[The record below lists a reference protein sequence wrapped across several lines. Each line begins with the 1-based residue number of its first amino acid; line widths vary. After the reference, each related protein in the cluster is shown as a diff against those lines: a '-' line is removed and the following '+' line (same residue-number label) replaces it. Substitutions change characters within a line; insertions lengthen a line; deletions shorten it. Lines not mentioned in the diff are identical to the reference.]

1 MTTSLS
7 AAHGHALSVPDSA
20 GAVRFVPTSE
30 RLSALTAAVAETAE
44 QYDRSGEFPTRGLE
58 AAHRHGVFA
67 AVIGERFGG
76 GGLDAVERLRVL
88 QALGQGDP
96 SVALIFANTVGTHV
110 AQAHADVWPAD
121 LYDRVLA
128 ETAERPVSINTA
140 RAEPELGAPAR
151 GGLPATTARRTAS
164 GWVVSGRKAYVTAS
178 TGLDYHLVWVK
189 TDDPTPRVG
198 HVIVPGGSPGI
209 EIVETWDHLG
219 LRASSTHDV
228 IYRDVEAPVENFLEI
243 PYQGVYRDPAG
254 QGGPLALGH
263 TALYVGVARAAQEFF
278 VRFANE
284 RVPAALGRPIATTER
299 IQTVA
304 GEIEAQ
310 LVTAETLLYDIT
322 ARAVAGDETAIA
334 RTPLAKVQIV
344 RAAITAVET
353 AVAAI
358 GNPGLTRHNPL
369 QRHLR
374 DVLSARVH
382 PPQEDQA
389 LVGAGRRALGV

>member
-1 MTTSLS
+1 MS
-7 AAHGHALSVPDSA
+7 ATATA
-20 GAVRFVPTSE
+20 GFTATAE
-30 RLSALTAAVAETAE
+30 QLAELTAAVAQTAE
-44 QYDRSGEFPTRGLE
+44 HYDLTAEFPLQGLD
-58 AAHRHGVFA
+58 AVHRAGVFA

-76 GGLDAVERLRVL
+76 GGLDPLERLRIV
-88 QALGQGDP
+88 QAIGQGDP
-96 SVALIFANTVGTHV
+96 SVALIFANTLGTHV
-110 AQAHADVWPAD
+110 AQAHHDVWPAE
-121 LYDRVLA
+121 LYERVLA

-189 TDDPTPRVG
+189 TDETTPRVG
-198 HVIVPGGSPGI
+198 HVIVPGDSPGV

-228 IYRDVEAPVENFLEI
+228 IYHDVEASAESFLEI
-243 PYQGVYRDPAG
+243 PYRGVYRDPAG
-254 QGGPLALGH
+254 QGGALALGH

-278 VRFANE
+278 LRFANE

-299 IQTVA
+299 IQAVA

-310 LVTAETLLYDIT
+310 LLTAETLLYGVT
-322 ARAVAGDETAIA
+322 ERAVAGDERAIA
-334 RTPLAKVQIV
+334 QTPIAKVQIV
-344 RAAITAVET
+344 RASIAAVET

-374 DVLSARVH
+374 DVLSSRVH

-389 LVGAGRRALGV
+389 LVAAGRRTLGVGD

>member
-1 MTTSLS
+1 MSAVAS
-7 AAHGHALSVPDSA
+7 AALADVAPFAASPAELA
-20 GAVRFVPTSE
+20 
-30 RLSALTAAVAETAE
+30 ALTAAVAQTAE
-44 QYDRSGEFPTRGLE
+44 HYDLTAEFPAQGLE
-58 AAHRHGVFA
+58 AAHRAGVFA

-76 GGLDAVERLRVL
+76 GGLDALDRLRVI

-96 SVALIFANTVGTHV
+96 SVALIFANTLGTHV
-110 AQAHADVWPAD
+110 AQAHHDVWPPA
-121 LYDRVLA
+121 LYERVLA
-128 ETAERPVSINTA
+128 ETAVRPVSINTA

-151 GGLPATTARRTAS
+151 GGLPATTARRTAG

-189 TDDPTPRVG
+189 TDDPVPRVG
-198 HVIVPGGSPGI
+198 HVILPGDSRGI
-209 EIVETWDHLG
+209 EIVPTWDHLG
-219 LRASSTHDV
+219 LRASATHDV
-228 IYRDVEAPVENFLEI
+228 VYDEVEAPAEHFLEI

-254 QGGPLALGH
+254 QGGALALTH
-263 TALYVGVARAAQEFF
+263 AALYVGVARAAQEFF
-278 VRFANE
+278 LRFARE
-284 RVPAALGRPIATTER
+284 RVPSGLGRPIATTER
-299 IQTVA
+299 IQAVA

-310 LVTAETLLYDIT
+310 LLTAETLLYAVT
-322 ARAVAGDETAIA
+322 ARAVAGDEAAIA
-334 RTPLAKVQIV
+334 HTPLAKVQIV
-344 RAAITAVET
+344 RAAVAAVET

-389 LVGAGRRALGV
+389 LVGAGRRTLAVDE

>member
-1 MTTSLS
+1 MTSSPSPVLAAS
-7 AAHGHALSVPDSA
+7 AT
-20 GAVRFVPTSE
+20 RFTADPAELGT
-30 RLSALTAAVAETAE
+30 LTAAVAETAE
-44 QYDRSGEFPTRGLE
+44 HYDLTAQFPQRGLD
-58 AAHRHGVFA
+58 AAHRAGAFA

-76 GGLDAVERLRVL
+76 GGLGAVDRLRLL

-96 SVALIFANTVGTHV
+96 SVALIFANTLGTH
-110 AQAHADVWPAD
+110 AGQAEHDIWPAE
-121 LYDRVLA
+121 LYARVLA
-128 ETAERPVSINTA
+128 ETAVRPVTINTA

-178 TGLDYHLVWVK
+178 TGLDYHLVWAK

-198 HVIVPGGSPGI
+198 HVIVPGDSPGI
-209 EIVETWDHLG
+209 EIVPTWDHLG
-219 LRASSTHDV
+219 LRASATHDV
-228 IYRDVEAPVENFLEI
+228 IYDEVAAPAENFLEI
-243 PYQGVYRDPAG
+243 PYRGTYRDPAG
-254 QGGPLALGH
+254 QGGALALGH

-278 VRFANE
+278 LRFANE
-284 RVPAALGRPIATTER
+284 RVPAVLGRPIATTER

-304 GEIEAQ
+304 GEIEAH
-310 LVTAETLLYDIT
+310 LLTAETLLYGVT
-322 ARAVAGDETAIA
+322 ERAAAGDERAIA
-334 RTPLAKVQIV
+334 QTPLAKVQIV

-389 LVGAGRRALGV
+389 LLVSGRRALGL

>member
-1 MTTSLS
+1 MSTVDAGVTRFTAS
-7 AAHGHALSVPDSA
+7 PDELA
-20 GAVRFVPTSE
+20 G
-30 RLSALTAAVAETAE
+30 LTASVARTAE
-44 QYDRSGEFPTRGLE
+44 HYDLTAEFPQQGLD
-58 AAHRHGVFA
+58 AAHRAGVFA

-76 GGLDAVERLRVL
+76 GGLDAIERLRVL

-96 SVALIFANTVGTHV
+96 SVALIFANTLGTHV
-110 AQAHADVWPAD
+110 AQAHHDVWPAE
-121 LYDRVLA
+121 LYERVLA
-128 ETAERPVSINTA
+128 ETAARPVSINTA

-178 TGLDYHLVWVK
+178 TGLDYHLVWAK

-198 HVIVPGGSPGI
+198 HVIVPGDSPGI
-209 EIVETWDHLG
+209 EVVPTWDHLG
-219 LRASSTHDV
+219 LRASATHDV
-228 IYRDVEAPVENFLEI
+228 IYDEVEAPTENFLEI

-254 QGGPLALGH
+254 QGGALALGH

-278 VRFANE
+278 LRFANE

-322 ARAVAGDETAIA
+322 ARAVAGDEIAIA

-344 RAAITAVET
+344 RAAVAAVET

-389 LVGAGRRALGV
+389 LLNAGRRALGVES